1 MKHEH
6 SHHHQKNEKKSEVV
20 VNAAYTSGKVTI
32 KVRDKNNK
40 SVPLAKSHGK
50 RMHLVIVSAD
60 LENFLHAHPIENHS
74 EDFEAALELL
84 PGQYVAFVD
93 INPVDMAYV
102 IEPLSITVGEATALP
117 PIDWGIL
124 EESDSSTKEA
134 KGKTVTFQHPEL
146 VVGEPATL
154 TFDLNGERPLPYLG
168 ALGHVVVVDE
178 QGTRFIHVHPV
189 SEDQTVFVAQ
199 FPSPGFYK
207 LWVEF
212 KFADTGV
219 IDFPFIVKVDE
230 RS

>member
-32 KVRDKNNK
+32 KVQDLNNK
-40 SVPLAKSHGK
+40 QVSLAETHGK
-50 RMHLVIVSAD
+50 RMHLI
-60 LENFLHAHPIENHS
+60 IIS
-74 EDFEAALELL
+74 EDFETFLHVHPSENHSGDFETALDLP
-84 PGQYVAFVD
+84 PGQYMAFVD
-93 INPVDMAYV
+93 INPVDMAYA
-102 IEPLSITVGEATALP
+102 IGPLIITVGEATALP

-146 VVGEPATL
+146 IAGKPATL
-154 TFDLNGERPLPYLG
+154 TFNLNGELSLSYLG

-178 QGTRFIHVHPV
+178 QGSQFIHVHPV
-189 SEDQTVFVAQ
+189 SEDQTVFEAQ